1 VKVSLN
7 WIKRYVDIDEDVEVL
22 ASDLTMFGLNVEE
35 IEIGEPGFSG
45 VVFGKV
51 LEVSKHPSADKLRVC
66 KVDVGQ
72 EKPLNIIC
80 GAPNV
85 AEGQGVPVA
94 IHGAKLPGGV
104 RIKKTKLRG
113 VVSEGMI
120 CSESELGIGS
130 DSRGIMVLDFDLK
143 PGTPLDDVLGEEDV
157 ILDIEV
163 TPNRPDLL
171 CHLGIAREV
180 SAIYGETLRYPEVIK
195 LHDDEKS
202 FDLSIEDGEDCARY
216 TAAFIENVKIA
227 PSPEWMQKL
236 LLSAGMKPIN
246 NIVDVTNFVLLEL
259 GQPLHAFDRDTL
271 DGGSIV
277 VRRARKGENLKTLDE
292 IERELDEGILVIAD
306 ASKPIALAG
315 VMGGLETEVTTSTTR
330 VVLESAAFNRKLIRT
345 ASKRFKLETEASYRF
360 ERECDP
366 GITKLAVERACYLI
380 KKIGAGE
387 PVTVCRDLNLR
398 PELLKDKVI
407 ELRVK
412 QVNRLLGTHLDGE
425 DIKELLGKL
434 ELKAEVKKGG
444 HVRVNVPTFRRD
456 LNEEVDLIEEI
467 ARVYGYENISSDIG
481 KRTNIFSKQSVEEK
495 KNEELC
501 SFLVSRGFAEVITSS
516 FMNPS
521 DLEKF
526 GWGEDDPRNRP
537 IKIANPLTEAQSL
550 LRTSLLPGL
559 LNVVRQNSPT
569 EIEGIKIF
577 EIGKVFIAHNDNE
590 LDSLPDEEVHLTSV
604 FARSAIPLQWIEK
617 QRDFDFFDL
626 KGEFEAILEMVGVI
640 GDISFERLDEN
651 DYIFGWFVEGEKI
664 AEGGLI
670 PSRITRAFDLEDK
683 VFFFDLLI
691 DKLERMVPYSKS
703 YSPIIQYPPVKRDL
717 CIVVNEDV
725 SFSELERVIRQET
738 KFLDSIRLFDYYRG
752 GHLGEGK
759 RSYTVRLSF
768 RSEKGTMESEE
779 VDNIVEKLLD
789 VLRDRFQA
797 RLRGN

>member
-1 VKVSLN
+1 
-7 WIKRYVDIDEDVEVL
+7 
-22 ASDLTMFGLNVEE
+22 M
-35 IEIGEPGFSG
+35 
-45 VVFGKV
+45 
-51 LEVSKHPSADKLRVC
+51 
-66 KVDVGQ
+66 
-72 EKPLNIIC
+72 
-80 GAPNV
+80 
-85 AEGQGVPVA
+85 
-94 IHGAKLPGGV
+94 
-104 RIKKTKLRG
+104 
-113 VVSEGMI
+113 
-120 CSESELGIGS
+120 
-130 DSRGIMVLDFDLK
+130 GIMVLDLDLK
-143 PGTPLDDVLGEEDV
+143 PGTPLEGLLGEEDV
-157 ILDIEV
+157 ILDIEI

-171 CHLGIAREV
+171 CHLGIAREI
-180 SAIYGETLRYPEVIK
+180 SAIYGKTLKYPEVFELK
-195 LHDDEKS
+195 DDEDI
-202 FDLSIEDGEDCARY
+202 FNLSIENGEDCARY

-271 DGGSIV
+271 EGDSIV
-277 VRRARKGENLKTLDE
+277 VRRARKEEKIQTLDE
-292 IERELDEGILVIAD
+292 IERELDEEILVIAD

-315 VMGGLETEVTTSTTR
+315 VMGGLETEVTSSTTR
-330 VVLESAAFNRKLIRT
+330 VVLESASFNRKLIRT
-345 ASKRFKLETEASYRF
+345 TSKRFKLETEASYRF

-380 KKIGAGE
+380 KEIGAGD
-387 PVTVCRDLNLR
+387 PVVVCRDLNMR
-398 PELLKDKVI
+398 PELLKEKVI

-412 QVNRLLGTHLDGE
+412 QVNRLLGTHLDGN
-425 DIKELLGKL
+425 DVRELLEKL
-434 ELKAEVKKGG
+434 ELKADVKKGG
-444 HVRVNVPTFRRD
+444 HVRVTIPTFRRD

-467 ARVYGYENISSDIG
+467 ARTYGYDNISSEKSG
-481 KRTNIFSKQSVEEK
+481 RTNVFSSQSVEEK
-495 KNEELC
+495 RYEEIC
-501 SFLVSRGFAEVITSS
+501 TFLASRGFAEVITTS
-516 FMNPS
+516 FMDPS

-526 GWGEDDPRNRP
+526 GWKEDDPRNGP

-569 EIEGIKIF
+569 EVEGLKIF
-577 EIGKVFIAHNDNE
+577 EIGKVFIAHNDNK
-590 LDSLPDEEVHLTSV
+590 LGSLPDEEVHLTAV

-640 GDISFERLDEN
+640 GDISFQRLDEN
-651 DYIFGWFVEGEKI
+651 EYIFGWFVEGEKI

-670 PSRITRAFDLEDK
+670 PSRITRAFDLEDR
-683 VFFFDLLI
+683 VFFFDLFI
-691 DKLERMVPYSKS
+691 DKLERVVPYSKS
-703 YSPIIQYPPVKRDL
+703 YSPIIPYPPIKRDL
-717 CIVVNEDV
+717 CIVVDENV

-768 RSEKGTMESEE
+768 RSEKGTMGSEE